1 MEKKFLQI
9 NQSAFKNLMKAT
21 EEIRKKAI
29 KEALIY
35 SLIQAQKAVISY
47 SRRELKKSGNLNLQL
62 DKYKKRIRKG
72 KTEVDASMPVPQLKA
87 TIFFSAFDEALSSFP
102 FKKMRI
108 LGKNGRKYVGISAK
122 ILGNQL
128 KPNKTFLRAA
138 QMGKAVAGTLLS
150 LARTTEKRDSYTKQK
165 VDVSVSDILL
175 KNKSLFD
182 GIVSKAHGT
191 YEKRIN
197 SNLNYYINKVVGK
210 IK

>member
-9 NQSAFKNLMKAT
+9 NQKAFKNLMKAT

-35 SLIQAQKAVISY
+35 SLLQAQKAVISY
-47 SRRELKKSGNLNLQL
+47 SRRELKKSGNLNLQM
-62 DKYKKRIRKG
+62 DNFKKRVRKG
-72 KTEVDASMPVPQLKA
+72 ITDISDSSPVPQLKA
-87 TIFFSAFDEALSSFP
+87 TISFSAFDEALSSFP
-102 FKKMRI
+102 YKKVRI
-108 LGKNGRKYVGISAK
+108 VGKNGRKYVGISPI

-128 KPNKTFLRAA
+128 KPGKTFLRAA
-138 QMGKAVAGTLLS
+138 LKGKAVAGTLLS
-150 LARTTEKRDSYTKQK
+150 LARTTDKRDSYTKQK

-191 YEKRIN
+191 YEKRIG
-197 SNLNYYINKVVGK
+197 SNLNYYINRAMGK

>member
-1 MEKKFLQI
+1 MEKNFLQI
-9 NQSAFKNLMKAT
+9 NQAAFKNLMKAT
-21 EEIRKKAI
+21 EELRKKAI
-29 KEALIY
+29 KEALIF

-62 DKYKKRIRKG
+62 ENFKKRVRKG

-87 TIFFSAFDEALSSFP
+87 TISFSAFDEALSSFP
-102 FKKMRI
+102 FKKVRVV
-108 LGKNGRKYVGISAK
+108 GKNGRKYLGISPI

-128 KPNKTFLRAA
+128 KPGKTFLRAA
-138 QMGKAVAGTLLS
+138 LKGKAVVGTLLS
-150 LARTTEKRDSYTKQK
+150 LARTTDKRDSYTKQK

-182 GIVSKAHGT
+182 GIISKAHGT
-191 YEKRIN
+191 YEKRI
-197 SNLNYYINKVVGK
+197 STNLNYYINKALGK